1 MTGYFPSLPA
11 PLAAAL
17 VGVSTATLRDWRRRG
32 LLAPV
37 GGTPRRPLYAA
48 ADVLAARDA
57 PKTTRDNQRARAAA

>member
-1 MTGYFPSLPA
+1 MGTYHPPLTA

-17 VGVSTATLRDWRRRG
+17 AGINPATLRDWRRRG

-48 ADVLAARDA
+48 ADVIAAAQA
-57 PKTTRDNQRARAAA
+57 PKTRRDLTQAA